1 MQDLG
6 RASGNGFPVT
16 SLWDLHRAHMPVGA
30 QQSVHSGSTLS
41 AEREAEHRGGER
53 QEGNTLGSV
62 KNLPGYVL
70 LTASRRSVQFFTLE
84 AGDTTIHKQNPKGSS

>member
-53 QEGNTLGSV
+53 QEGNILGSRV
-62 KNLPGYVL
+62 GKKPPWLCPSTNCKPQVCPVL
-70 LTASRRSVQFFTLE
+70 HTRSW
-84 AGDTTIHKQNPKGSS
+84 

>member
-1 MQDLG
+1 MKAFSVNISGTHSGQDLG
-6 RASGNGFPVT
+6 RVGGNGFPVT

-41 AEREAEHRGGER
+41 VEREAEHRGVER

-62 KNLPGYVL
+62 KSLPGYVLL
-70 LTASRRSVQFFTLE
+70 LTASRRSVQ
-84 AGDTTIHKQNPKGSS
+84 

>member
-6 RASGNGFPVT
+6 RASGNGFPV

-53 QEGNTLGSV
+53 QEGNTLGSE
-62 KNLPGYVL
+62 NLPGYVL

-84 AGDTTIHKQNPKGSS
+84 AGDTTIHKQNSKGSS